1 MTKLVLGALLWLKKY
16 LLLSVTI
23 DSSHLNVFSA
33 SYSVLDRKYWPF
45 WVLISDSTTVLSL
58 SFSREKKKN
67 VHPIRASL
75 HIFLRLFCKDFA
87 HFCNAFFL
95 LLQPH
100 NSFRLLASVRICSTA
115 KNLFALGC
123 SSLKY
128 WSLQTTFDISSKEEK
143 KHTPLQIWLAVLI
156 FKAEEGLIFY
166 EICHDSFAKS

>member
-1 MTKLVLGALLWLKKY
+1 M
-16 LLLSVTI
+16 TI

-166 EICHDSFAKS
+166 EIVSDLSWYFCKILIEVCQFQFSS